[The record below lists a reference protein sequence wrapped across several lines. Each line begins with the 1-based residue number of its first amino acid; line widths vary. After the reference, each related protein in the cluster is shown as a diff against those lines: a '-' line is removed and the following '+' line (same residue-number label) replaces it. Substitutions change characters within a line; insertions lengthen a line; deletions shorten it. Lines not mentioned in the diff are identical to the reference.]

1 MTFQVLDLKGN
12 NFLDLVDSNDNI
24 LEPTYSKGGIWL

>member
-1 MTFQVLDLKGN
+1 MTFQVSDFKKS

-24 LEPTYSKGGIWL
+24 LGPTYNKSGI